1 MTFFLYSLSHSLV
14 ICFTSYE
21 SIKLGPIRSLCIV
34 RSIISD
40 VSRHWLLR
48 NTNSG
53 AYTD

>member
-1 MTFFLYSLSHSLV
+1 MAFFLYSLSHSLV

-40 VSRHWLLR
+40 VSRRWLLR
-48 NTNSG
+48 NTKSG
-53 AYTD
+53 AYAD